1 MGSKKTPHELALE
14 SHGSEIAVII
24 RDFLARVT

>member
-1 MGSKKTPHELALE
+1 MGSKKNPHSLALE

>member
-1 MGSKKTPHELALE
+1 MGSKKNPHALALE
-14 SHGSEIAVII
+14 SHGSENAVII

>member
-1 MGSKKTPHELALE
+1 MGSKKTPHALALE
-14 SHGSEIAVII
+14 SDGSEIVVII

>member
-14 SHGSEIAVII
+14 SMAPRSQSSSAISSPA
-24 RDFLARVT
+24 